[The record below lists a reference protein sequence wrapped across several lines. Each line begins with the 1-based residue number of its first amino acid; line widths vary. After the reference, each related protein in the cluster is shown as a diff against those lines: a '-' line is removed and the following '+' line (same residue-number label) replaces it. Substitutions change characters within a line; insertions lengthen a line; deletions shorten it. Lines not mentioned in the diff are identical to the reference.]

1 MLLCIGLVIFRS
13 SSLATA
19 GLMLA
24 RMVHPL
30 TGATLP
36 TAALVAGLFIIGL
49 IFAGHMIGQ
58 TKMSRRLETLLP
70 APALGAGMAIFF
82 LLIQL
87 LIPEQG
93 RPFIY
98 FQF

>member
-1 MLLCIGLVIFRS
+1 
-13 SSLATA
+13 
-19 GLMLA
+19 
-24 RMVHPL
+24 MVHPL

-36 TAALVAGLFIIGL
+36 TAALIAGLLMIGL
-49 IFAGHMIGQ
+49 IFAGHLIGR
-58 TKMSRRLETLLP
+58 TKMNRQLETFLP

-87 LIPEQG
+87 LMPEQG